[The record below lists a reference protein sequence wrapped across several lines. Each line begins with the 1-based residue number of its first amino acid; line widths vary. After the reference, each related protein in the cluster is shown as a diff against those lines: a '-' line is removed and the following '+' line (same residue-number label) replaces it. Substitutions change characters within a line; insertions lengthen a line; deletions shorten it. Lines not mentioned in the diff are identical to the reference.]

1 MPKKTPV
8 VTGPVLNRGS
18 VTANTK
24 TQRHNAVMWSHMAG
38 KNYDQVKKVE
48 IIKYEVSSIELLCKQ
63 CLWYRF
69 LQCRSSLV
77 MIMIRTNTGLN

>member
-8 VTGPVLNRGS
+8 ITGPVLASRQ

-24 TQRHNAVMWSHMAG
+24 TQRHNAVMWSHMTG

-48 IIKYEVSSIELLCKQ
+48 IIKYEVI
-63 CLWYRF
+63 F
-69 LQCRSSLV
+69 LMATFV
-77 MIMIRTNTGLN
+77 